1 MTPLVREKN
10 ERQDLF
16 NIIVISSSTPFLLQI
31 VIDMLILLIHNSDT
45 IFHLITKKLRFYLV
59 NSSLCLFGESEKP

>member
-16 NIIVISSSTPFLLQI
+16 NIIVLSSSTPFLLQI